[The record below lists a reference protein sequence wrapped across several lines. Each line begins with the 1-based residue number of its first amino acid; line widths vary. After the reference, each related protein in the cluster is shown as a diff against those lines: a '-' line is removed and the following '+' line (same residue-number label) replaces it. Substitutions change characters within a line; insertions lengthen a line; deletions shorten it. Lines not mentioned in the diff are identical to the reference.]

1 MCVVMITAR
10 SGVANELTRLQISL
24 RVEGSSPVVGLQNE
38 DKDEFEELRLR
49 ETIMSSRIFKPLQN
63 CKNSLIEEQHV
74 GRSKQRYS
82 N

>member
-38 DKDEFEELRLR
+38 DKDQVEELRLL
-49 ETIMSSRIFKPLQN
+49 ET
-63 CKNSLIEEQHV
+63 
-74 GRSKQRYS
+74 
-82 N
+82 